1 MTKLK
6 KTVKA
11 YGRILN
17 QTRKPEG
24 FPGKKMVNGMFMSR
38 FEALWMELSGSTL
51 LVGRK

>member
-1 MTKLK
+1 MGLFKNF
-6 KTVKA
+6 V
-11 YGRILN
+11 N

-24 FPGKKMVNGMFMSR
+24 FLGKMMVNGMFMSR